1 MIVKLTNETVARQQL
16 PRIRKEE
23 MLKSAE
29 VLNLRYV
36 YFLEQVSSTM
46 TIAIVLRCV
55 YETPHP
61 LIHHWLVVLISLM
74 SSTLKMSRS
83 S

>member
-46 TIAIVLRCV
+46 TIAIVPRCV